1 MNKKKELIIT
11 GIVSFIAL
19 AILVTL
25 SVIVEANNGNVG
37 LDFSVRDFFYS
48 IRGEK
53 NGFIYYLA
61 KMISEL
67 AYTYIIIFY
76 FIFGIFYTKID
87 KRLIIFA
94 MGVLMAKVFN
104 DALKGTFNRDRPLE
118 ENMWSVEDE
127 SSFPSGHSTMAGFL
141 YTFIS
146 YIVLKNHKRKSIII
160 PVLAVSTALFILVP
174 ISRLTLGVHYFTDII
189 AGLASG
195 VIVTGLCI
203 LLYHIF
209 ERHDFLNKP
218 LLNFKKEENEENKDI

>member
-11 GIVSFIAL
+11 GIISFIAL

-25 SVIVEANNGNVG
+25 SVIVQVNNGNVG

-141 YTFIS
+141 YTFIP

-160 PVLAVSTALFILVP
+160 PVLAVSLALFILVP
-174 ISRLTLGVHYFTDII
+174 VSRLTLGVHYFTDII

>member
-11 GIVSFIAL
+11 GIISFIAL

-25 SVIVEANNGNVG
+25 SVIVQVNNGNVG

-104 DALKGTFNRDRPLE
+104 DALKGTFNRDRPIE

-141 YTFIS
+141 YTFIP

-160 PVLAVSTALFILVP
+160 PVLAVSAALFILVP
-174 ISRLTLGVHYFTDII
+174 VSRLTLGVHYFTDII

-209 ERHDFLNKP
+209 ERHDFFNKP